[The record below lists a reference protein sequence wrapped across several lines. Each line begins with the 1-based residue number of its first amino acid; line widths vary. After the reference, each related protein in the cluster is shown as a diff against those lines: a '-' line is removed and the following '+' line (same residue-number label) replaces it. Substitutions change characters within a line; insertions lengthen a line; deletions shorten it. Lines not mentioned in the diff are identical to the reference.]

1 MKGMDRTKKHLPNM
15 ITLANMAC
23 GILSVLFSFYGHAAK
38 AIYMIL
44 LASIF
49 DRLDGM
55 AARKFNSV
63 SEIGLQL
70 DSLADLIS
78 FGVAPA
84 LLVFIFKF
92 SHLQGTRLY
101 ISGLITL
108 FYILSAGYRLARY
121 NTTGIVSGNFAGV
134 PSTICGMFV
143 AATMILG
150 KGIPAP
156 AYAFLLA
163 LCGYLM
169 ISKLQVRKR

>member
-1 MKGMDRTKKHLPNM
+1 MKGIDRTKKHLPNM
-15 ITLANMAC
+15 ITLANMGC
-23 GILSVLFSFYGHAAK
+23 GVLSVLFSFYGSPAK
-38 AIYMIL
+38 AIYLIL
-44 LASIF
+44 LASIL

-55 AARKFNSV
+55 AARKFNTV

-84 LLVFIFKF
+84 LLVFTFKF
-92 SHLQGTRLY
+92 SHLKGPPLIIT
-101 ISGLITL
+101 GLITL

-121 NTTGIVSGNFAGV
+121 NTTGIVSGAFSGV
-134 PSTICGMFV
+134 PSTICGMFM

-150 KGIPAP
+150 KGLPHHV
-156 AYAFLLA
+156 YAILML

-169 ISKLQVRKR
+169 ISKIQIRKR